1 MRKLKGLLVSAS
13 AAAMLLSGS
22 VVMAED
28 ATEAATEVAAE
39 VAEDTAAAAEVVG
52 ADGLLASDRDS
63 LVTFAEN
70 GIQMIVQMTD
80 DQLNEIVYPSSVL
93 SIPQASVVTSVQSW
107 QSVKDELGEFV
118 SFGEHEISVDDDN
131 IIIVSVCEFANT
143 EGVVTTTLERSTLEM
158 DGITFSTGDQTMGA
172 KMQEAVLN
180 TLMGVVIV
188 FCMLLFLSFLI
199 SQFKHISTFENA
211 MKKKKEA
218 PKAPAPAPAPVAA
231 PVVPEEELVDDGEL
245 VAVIAA
251 AIAAAEGTSADG
263 FVVRSI
269 KKSNRNKWLRA

>member
-28 ATEAATEVAAE
+28 TTEAATEVAAE
-39 VAEDTAAAAEVVG
+39 VTEDIAAVTEEVG
-52 ADGLLASDRDS
+52 ADGILASDRDA
-63 LVTFAEN
+63 LVTFAESS
-70 GIQMIVQMTD
+70 IQMIVEMTD
-80 DQLNEIVYPSSVL
+80 DQLNELVYPSSVL
-93 SIPQASVVTSVQSW
+93 SVPQASVVTSVQSW

-118 SFGEHEISVDDDN
+118 SFREHEISVDDDN
-131 IIIVSVCEFANT
+131 ITIVSVCEFTNT

-158 DGITFSTGDQTMGA
+158 EGITFSTGDQTMGT
-172 KMQEAVLN
+172 KMKEAVLN

-199 SQFKHISTFENA
+199 SQFKHISKLENA

-218 PKAPAPAPAPVAA
+218 PQAPAPAPAPVAT

>member
-39 VAEDTAAAAEVVG
+39 VAEDTAAAEVVG

-63 LVTFAEN
+63 LVTFAES

-80 DQLNEIVYPSSVL
+80 DQLNEIVYPSSIL

-172 KMQEAVLN
+172 KMKEAVLN